1 MFLYKTY
8 AFEDKTTIVF
18 KDPHIQT
25 GLSDSSG
32 IAKSVFVALNTPK
45 SPIFIIWLFVRHN
58 IINGSSS
65 ESVDKTKL

>member
-8 AFEDKTTIVF
+8 VFEDKTTIVF

-45 SPIFIIWLFVRHN
+45 SPMFYYLTFC
-58 IINGSSS
+58 
-65 ESVDKTKL
+65 ET

>member
-25 GLSDSSG
+25 GLSDSSTYTDL
-32 IAKSVFVALNTPK
+32 ALNTPK
-45 SPIFIIWLFVRHN
+45 SPMFYYLTFC
-58 IINGSSS
+58 
-65 ESVDKTKL
+65 ET